1 MEKDEKNIRGVLEK
15 IVFKNPDSGY
25 MVGRIRLDDGGLV
38 TVVGK
43 VFELQCGEE
52 LEIQG
57 SWIVNKTYGKQF
69 EIKKVKAHTPSTTI
83 GIENYLGSGLIK
95 GIGPVMAKKIVEK
108 FGKETLDILD
118 NDPEALSGI
127 EGIGQKRIK
136 QIIKSWQ
143 KHKKIREVMIFLQSY
158 GISSTYAAKIY
169 NTYGENAVS
178 VIKINPYR
186 LAEDIFGIGFKTA
199 DDIARKVGIPEDSIF

>member
-1 MEKDEKNIRGVLEK
+1 MEKEDKNIRGVLER

-25 MVGRIRLDDGGLV
+25 MVGRVRLDDAELV

-52 LEIQG
+52 LEIDG

-95 GIGPVMAKKIVEK
+95 GIGPKK
-108 FGKETLDILD
+108 
-118 NDPEALSGI
+118 
-127 EGIGQKRIK
+127 
-136 QIIKSWQ
+136 
-143 KHKKIREVMIFLQSY
+143 KK
-158 GISSTYAAKIY
+158 K
-169 NTYGENAVS
+169 
-178 VIKINPYR
+178 
-186 LAEDIFGIGFKTA
+186 
-199 DDIARKVGIPEDSIF
+199 